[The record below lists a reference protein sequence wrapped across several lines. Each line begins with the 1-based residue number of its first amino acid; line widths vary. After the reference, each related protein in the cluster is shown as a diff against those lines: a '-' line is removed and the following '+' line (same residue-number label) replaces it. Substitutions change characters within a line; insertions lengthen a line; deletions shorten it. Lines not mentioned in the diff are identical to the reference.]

1 MSTDTQEVAEESRT
15 QDKFGS
21 VGVKHT
27 IHRSGYRFGNVDRG
41 HRLVFTFHLKQAI
54 IVRLYFFLYI
64 PVCHIHNQ
72 RKF

>member
-27 IHRSGYRFGNVDRG
+27 IHRSGYRFGNVDPLILGMFLDRAIY
-41 HRLVFTFHLKQAI
+41 HLK
-54 IVRLYFFLYI
+54 
-64 PVCHIHNQ
+64 C
-72 RKF
+72 